1 MFYAD
6 LLLGGSLDGKKNS
19 KHILDN
25 NDMRFR
31 FSKG

>member
-25 NDMRFR
+25 NDMKF
-31 FSKG
+31 